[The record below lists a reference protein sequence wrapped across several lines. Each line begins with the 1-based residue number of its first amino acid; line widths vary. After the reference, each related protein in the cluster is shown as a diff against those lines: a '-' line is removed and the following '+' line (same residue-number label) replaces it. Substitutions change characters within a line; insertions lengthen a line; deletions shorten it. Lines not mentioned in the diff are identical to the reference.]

1 MSNYLTMNKMK
12 RFYILMML
20 LLAGIVVEAQTS
32 VWDGSRELWTRG
44 SGTEGDPYLIET
56 AAQLAFLSY
65 MVNKDFDTQGLY
77 FRLTTDIDLNGSEDQ
92 PWIPIGLYNR
102 GFDEDGCDRGNLNS
116 TGFAPRSMF
125 RGHFDGGGHSIS
137 NIYVDNE
144 GSYAGLFG
152 YANSWIEGDTVV
164 IENVYVRNGYIKG
177 INCGGIVGYGS
188 MLTVSY
194 CRNGADIEGDVVGG
208 IVGGG
213 HPKVCNCSNVGLLSG
228 SNVGGIVG
236 ATQSRAVIIE
246 CFNQGNIIASRCGG
260 GILGGSNNAI
270 IENCYNTGDVS
281 AMGESSPYYPAAGG
295 LLAVSSWHFNAKNS
309 YSVGEITGNHHVGC
323 LIGFTSQPETTTFE
337 NCYYLN
343 VCSGDEYGTPKSA
356 EEMREEAFVDTLN
369 QGNAVWGFDVN
380 NINDGF
386 PILVRTDLSVDSNE
400 EQQLAVFP
408 NPVKDV
414 VSIEG
419 RDVAEIQVY
428 NILGVKV
435 KSFTNTNRI
444 SVEGLPEGLYLLR
457 IADKEGVPFVRR
469 ITINK

>member
-1 MSNYLTMNKMK
+1 MK
-12 RFYILMML
+12 RFYIIMML
-20 LLAGIVVEAQTS
+20 LLAGIMVEAQTS

-65 MVNKDFDTQGLY
+65 MVNKDYDTQGLY

-92 PWIPIGLYNR
+92 PWIPIGLYDI
-102 GFDEDGCDRGNLNS
+102 GFDDDGCRRGHLAS
-116 TGFAPRSMF
+116 YDEPRTIF
-125 RGHFDGGGHSIS
+125 KGHFDGGGHCIS
-137 NIYVDNE
+137 NIYVDNY
-144 GSYAGLFG
+144 GSYSGLFG
-152 YANSWIEGDTVV
+152 RADSWVEGDTAV

-177 INCGGIVGYGS
+177 SSCGGIVGYGTS
-188 MLTVSY
+188 MLMVSY

-213 HPKVCNCSNVGLLSG
+213 RPKVCNCSNVGLLSG
-228 SNVGGIVG
+228 SNVGGIIG
-236 ATQSRAVIIE
+236 AIESRAVIIE
-246 CFNQGNIIASRCGG
+246 CFNEGNIMASRCGG

-281 AMGESSPYYPAAGG
+281 AMGESSSYYPAAGG
-295 LLAVSSWHFNAKNS
+295 LLAVSSWHFTAKNS

-323 LIGFTSQPETTTFE
+323 LIGFTSQPENTTIE

-380 NINDGF
+380 NVNDGF
-386 PILVRTDLSVDSNE
+386 PILVRTDLSIDSNE

-414 VSIEG
+414 VSIDG
-419 RDVAEIQVY
+419 RDVAEVQVY
-428 NILGVKV
+428 NVLGVKV

-444 SVEGLPEGLYLLR
+444 SVEGLPEGMYLLR
-457 IADKEGVPFVRR
+457 ITDKDGVSFVRR

>member
-20 LLAGIVVEAQTS
+20 LLAGIVVEAQPS

-92 PWIPIGLYNR
+92 PWIPIGLCDR

-125 RGHFDGGGHSIS
+125 RGHFDGGDHSIS
-137 NIYVDNE
+137 NIYVGKE

-152 YANSWIEGDTVV
+152 YADSWVMGDTAV
-164 IENVYVRNGYIKG
+164 IENVYVTNGYING
-177 INCGGIVGYGS
+177 NESGGIVGHGGIVIIS
-188 MLTVSY
+188 R
-194 CRNGADIEGDVVGG
+194 CRNGADIEGNNVGG
-208 IVGGG
+208 IVGMGA
-213 HPKVCNCSNVGLLSG
+213 KVVSNCSNIGRLKG
-228 SNVGGIVG
+228 SNVGGIAGTMSSVEI
-236 ATQSRAVIIE
+236 SE
-246 CFNQGNIIASRCGG
+246 CFNEGDIEASRLGG
-260 GILGGSNNAI
+260 GILSISYQAKI
-270 IENCYNTGDVS
+270 DNCYNTGNVS
-281 AMGESSPYYPAAGG
+281 AIGDTSAYYPAAGG
-295 LLAVSSWHFNAKNS
+295 LFGMASPRGEAKNS

-323 LIGFTSQPETTTFE
+323 LLGFTVRPENMIFE

-343 VCSGDEYGTPKSA
+343 VCSGDEYGIPKSA

-369 QGNAVWGFDVN
+369 QGKAVWGFDVN

-386 PILVRTDLSVDSNE
+386 PILVRTDLSVNSKE

-408 NPVKDV
+408 NPVKDM

-435 KSFTNTNRI
+435 KSFTNTNRFN
-444 SVEGLPEGLYLLR
+444 VEGLPAGFYLLR
-457 IADKEGVPFVRR
+457 IIDKEGVSFVSR

>member
-20 LLAGIVVEAQTS
+20 LLAGIVVEAQPS

-116 TGFAPRSMF
+116 TGFAPPRSMF

-144 GSYAGLFG
+144 CSYAGLFG
-152 YANSWIEGDTVV
+152 YADSWVMGDTAV
-164 IENVYVRNGYIKG
+164 IENVYVTNGYING
-177 INCGGIVGYGS
+177 NESGGIVGHGGIAIIS
-188 MLTVSY
+188 R
-194 CRNGADIEGDVVGG
+194 CRNGADIEGNNVGGIVGMGAKVVSNCSNIGRLKGVSVGG
-208 IVGGG
+208 IVGG
-213 HPKVCNCSNVGLLSG
+213 VSAAEIS
-228 SNVGGIVG
+228 
-236 ATQSRAVIIE
+236 E
-246 CFNQGNIIASRCGG
+246 CFNEGDIEASRLGG
-260 GILGGSNNAI
+260 GILSSSSRAMMD
-270 IENCYNTGDVS
+270 NCYNTGNVS
-281 AMGESSPYYPAAGG
+281 AIGDTSTYYPAAGG
-295 LLAVSSWHFNAKNS
+295 LLGNASPRVEVKNS
-309 YSVGEITGNHHVGC
+309 YGVGEIIGNHHVGC
-323 LIGFTSQPETTTFE
+323 LIGLVTQPLNSTIE

-343 VCSGDEYGTPKSA
+343 VCSGDEYGILKSA
-356 EEMREEAFVDTLN
+356 EEMRKEAFVDRLN

-386 PILVRTDLSVDSNE
+386 PILVRTDLSVNSKE
-400 EQQLAVFP
+400 EQRLAVFP
-408 NPVKDV
+408 NPVKDM

-428 NILGVKV
+428 NVLGVKV

-444 SVEGLPEGLYLLR
+444 SIEGLPEGVYLLR
-457 IADKEGVPFVRR
+457 IADKEGNTFLER
-469 ITINK
+469 IVKE

>member
-1 MSNYLTMNKMK
+1 MNKMK
-12 RFYILMML
+12 KLYILMML
-20 LLAGIVVEAQTS
+20 LLAGIMVEAQTS
-32 VWDGSRELWTRG
+32 VWDGSRKLWTRG

-65 MVNKDFDTQGLY
+65 MVNKDYDTQGLY
-77 FRLTTDIDLNGSEDQ
+77 FRLTTDVDLNSSEDQ
-92 PWIPIGLYNR
+92 PWIPIGLYEI
-102 GFDEDGCDRGNLNS
+102 GFDEDGCERGHLASYDRPQ
-116 TGFAPRSMF
+116 TTFK
-125 RGHFDGGGHSIS
+125 GHFDGGGHVIS
-137 NIYVDNE
+137 NLYVDNE
-144 GSYAGLFG
+144 LDYAGLFG
-152 YANSWIEGDTVV
+152 RAGSWVEGDTAV

-177 INCGGIVGYGS
+177 INCGGIVGYGTS
-188 MLTVSY
+188 MLMVSY
-194 CRNGADIEGDVVGG
+194 CRNGAEIEGENVGG
-208 IVGGG
+208 IVGDGR
-213 HPKVCNCSNVGLLSG
+213 PKVCNCSNVGLLSG

-343 VCSGDEYGTPKSA
+343 VCSGNEYGTPKSA
-356 EEMREEAFVDTLN
+356 EEMREEVFVDTLN
-369 QGNAVWGFDVN
+369 QGKAVWGFDVN
-380 NINDGF
+380 NVNDGF
-386 PILVRTDLSVDSNE
+386 PILVRTDLSVNSKE

-408 NPVKDV
+408 NPVKDM

-435 KSFTNTNRI
+435 KSFTNTNRFN
-444 SVEGLPEGLYLLR
+444 VEGLPAGFYLLR
-457 IADKEGVPFVRR
+457 IIDKEGVSFVSR